1 MAYPLCVPLCLVRLL
16 AFKKKIYYNP
26 CIDVIFS
33 SVCFDMCFQI
43 TSICERL
50 VTNTV
55 CMWLL
60 PIVCFQMIYQIRFS
74 WENHATIIT
83 SIRCNTC
90 MYPWMFN
97 EIATLWKK
105 PCNNG
110 YTNTVY
116 PQYVLFCVITA
127 HFSLQRT
134 SHVGYTDMVYS
145 Q

>member
-1 MAYPLCVPLCLVRLL
+1 
-16 AFKKKIYYNP
+16 
-26 CIDVIFS
+26 
-33 SVCFDMCFQI
+33 
-43 TSICERL
+43 
-50 VTNTV
+50 
-55 CMWLL
+55 
-60 PIVCFQMIYQIRFS
+60 
-74 WENHATIIT
+74 
-83 SIRCNTC
+83 

-127 HFSLQRT
+127 YFSLQRT

-145 Q
+145 QQVLLGDLPKNFFLCQGLLTVAALIWFNPSVC